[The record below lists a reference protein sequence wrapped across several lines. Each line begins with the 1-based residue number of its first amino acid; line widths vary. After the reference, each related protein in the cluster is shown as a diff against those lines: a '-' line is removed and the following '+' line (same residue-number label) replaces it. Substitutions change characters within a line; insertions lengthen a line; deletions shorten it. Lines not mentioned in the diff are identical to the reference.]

1 MNELAKIKSS
11 KIIYRDLIK
20 TVGLVMDTRKK
31 PLVIMNIR
39 KEFEKNKKCN
49 DEEEVL
55 KLKKN
60 AIKAI
65 TDLYVVYVK
74 HSIKDD
80 PHNPKDIKL

>member
-11 KIIYRDLIK
+11 KVIYRDLIK
-20 TVGLVMDTRKK
+20 TVNLVMDPKK
-31 PLVIMNIR
+31 KQVVKINIR
-39 KEFEKNKKCN
+39 REFEKNKSIK
-49 DEEEVL
+49 DEEEL
-55 KLKKN
+55 MKLKKN

-80 PHNPKDIKL
+80 PHNPKEIKL

>member
-1 MNELAKIKSS
+1 MNELAKLKSS

-20 TVGLVMDTRKK
+20 TVNLVMDKRKK
-31 PLVIMNIR
+31 PVVILNIR
-39 KEFEKNKKCN
+39 REFEKNKN
-49 DEEEVL
+49 LNDDEEIL

-74 HSIKDD
+74 NSIKDD
-80 PHNPKDIKL
+80 PHNPKDTKL

>member
-20 TVGLVMDTRKK
+20 TVNLVMDKK
-31 PLVIMNIR
+31 KRPIVTMNIR
-39 KEFEKNKKCN
+39 KEFEKNKKLT
-49 DEEEVL
+49 DTEEVL

-80 PHNPKDIKL
+80 PQNPKDIKL

>member
-1 MNELAKIKSS
+1 MNELAKVKVS
-11 KIIYRDLIK
+11 KTIYRDLIK
-20 TVGLVMDTRKK
+20 TVNLVMEPKK
-31 PLVIMNIR
+31 RQVVKINIR
-39 KEFEKNKKCN
+39 REFEKNKLVNN
-49 DEEEVL
+49 DEELL

-80 PHNPKDIKL
+80 PHNPVEIKL

>member
-20 TVGLVMDTRKK
+20 TVNLVMDKK
-31 PLVIMNIR
+31 KRPIVTMNIR
-39 KEFEKNKKCN
+39 KEFEKNKKLT
-49 DEEEVL
+49 DTEEVL

-80 PHNPKDIKL
+80 PQNPKHFIS

>member
-1 MNELAKIKSS
+1 MNELAKLKSS

-20 TVGLVMDTRKK
+20 TVNLVMDKRKK

-39 KEFEKNKKCN
+39 KEFEKNKNLN
-49 DEEEVL
+49 DEEEIL

-74 HSIKDD
+74 NSIKED